1 MRRVWAGRFGPVG
14 QVNQVMSRLAS
25 LTQGNSLAAR
35 VMRSGSWMVIGYG
48 GNQALRLAANL
59 ILTRLLFP
67 DAFGLMTLVNVVLV
81 GLQMFSDFGLVPSI
95 AQNPRGDDPDFL
107 DTAWTLQTI
116 RGGVLW
122 LLTCLLAYPAAQFY
136 NEPDLALYLPIAG
149 LTILISGFN
158 TTKIETANR
167 HLMVGRLTVL
177 DLTSQVLGMVA
188 MVWMAWVMQSV
199 LALVLG
205 GIVQTSLRWGLT
217 WYLLPGHRN
226 RFRLERAAAHNLLH
240 FGKWLF
246 FSTVFWFFTSQGDR
260 VILGKF
266 ISLEMLG
273 LYNIGYFLA
282 SFPTLMAQNI
292 NGRLLIPVYRDK
304 PPRDSRKNFRNL
316 RKLRSG
322 ITLVL
327 LALSM
332 AFAFGGP
339 ALVDLLYDP
348 RYDLSGPIVTLVA
361 CMLTP
366 AMIAVTYDQAP
377 LAAGDSRS
385 YFFFSMARA
394 MAMIG
399 SILFG
404 AIHFGLI
411 GAIVGMGAGTVLTY
425 PVVVWISVKHGVWD
439 PLHDLVFAVLTA
451 IPVAGAIWLHW
462 DKIIALAAAS

>member
-1 MRRVWAGRFGPVG
+1 
-14 QVNQVMSRLAS
+14 MSRLANII
-25 LTQGNSLAAR
+25 QGNSLAAR
-35 VMRSGSWMVIGYG
+35 VLRSGSWLVIGYG

-67 DAFGLMTLVNVVLV
+67 EAFGLMTLVNVILV

-107 DTAWTLQTI
+107 DTAWTLQVI
-116 RGGVLW
+116 RGAGLW
-122 LLTCLLAYPAAQFY
+122 LVTCLLAVPAANFY

-167 HLMVGRLTVL
+167 HLVVGRLTVL
-177 DLTSQVLGMVA
+177 DLISQVLGMLF
-188 MVWMAWVMQSV
+188 MVWMAWVTQSV
-199 LALVLG
+199 LALVVG
-205 GIVQTSLRWGLT
+205 GIVQTSLRWVFT
-217 WYLLPGHRN
+217 WYGLPGHRN

-266 ISLEMLG
+266 IPLELLG

-304 PPRDSRKNFRNL
+304 HPSLSRKNFLNL

-322 ITLVL
+322 ITMGL
-327 LALSM
+327 LILSM
-332 AFAFGGP
+332 GFAFAGP
-339 ALVDLLYDP
+339 ALVDLMYDP
-348 RYDLSGPIVTLVA
+348 RYTLSGPMVTLIA

-366 AMIAVTYDQAP
+366 AMIVVTYDQAT

-385 YFFFSMARA
+385 YFFFSLARA
-394 MAMIG
+394 VAIIG
-399 SILFG
+399 SILLG
-404 AIHFGLI
+404 VTWYGLI
-411 GAIVGMGAGTVLTY
+411 GAIVGMGVGALLTY
-425 PVVVWISVKHGVWD
+425 PVVVWISVKHKVWD
-439 PLHDLVFAVLTA
+439 PLHDVVFAVLTV
-451 IPVAGAIWLHW
+451 IPATLAIWLHW
-462 DKIIALAAAS
+462 DRILELAAAT